1 MHSSSLLEV
10 SSRWGARVCRVC
22 LPHTASVL
30 LMLSL
35 LLQGN
40 FNSKR
45 GAAAV
50 ADRFPDTRFTAVFCD
65 YFRWVSGEDQA
76 RIGLVSLAWYG
87 YVSITRSKDVVVML
101 HCPAS
106 LLLVITRLVGDNI
119 GPGRRS
125 YPGG

>member
-1 MHSSSLLEV
+1 M
-10 SSRWGARVCRVC
+10 
-22 LPHTASVL
+22 L

-65 YFRWVSGEDQA
+65 YFRWVFGEDQA
-76 RIGLVSLAWYG
+76 RIDLVHWLG
-87 YVSITRSKDVVVML
+87 MVMF
-101 HCPAS
+101 
-106 LLLVITRLVGDNI
+106 LLLDQRTWL
-119 GPGRRS
+119 
-125 YPGG
+125 